1 MNSADDAAEAL
12 VIVREVMEW
21 SLAPARWTD
30 IDRSVAA
37 LTAAL
42 AADDGVALEEAVTTL
57 ELLGPVRGAGGA
69 SLAGPV
75 HAPDAV
81 RVRLEAA
88 IRILEDL
95 SDLPGLPSRAPAG
108 SGFFPVTVF
117 LSDAAIH
124 EEVERA
130 VDALVQAAGLVIS
143 SRQPPV
149 SGSWFRRMRA
159 VLRTH
164 AAEEVLATAAHAADS
179 RLVQRPDAEV
189 TAMLLHNLGP
199 VITALQP
206 TKDAVVRV
214 GAMLIVKTD
223 WTVAV
228 HQLTARQQL
237 VLDHSPG
244 LETAP
249 HQILHS
255 LALSPADPG
264 PTLA

>member
-1 MNSADDAAEAL
+1 MSSADDAAEAL
-12 VIVREVMEW
+12 LVVRDVMEW
-21 SLAPARWTD
+21 SLAPARWAD

-42 AADDGVALEEAVTTL
+42 AADDDAALEEAVTTL
-57 ELLGPVRGAGGA
+57 ELLGPVRGPGGA
-69 SLAGPV
+69 ALASRVP
-75 HAPDAV
+75 APDAV
-81 RVRLEAA
+81 RQRLEAA
-88 IRILEDL
+88 IEILRDIQA
-95 SDLPGLPSRAPAG
+95 PAPAG
-108 SGFFPVTVF
+108 SPVFPVTVF

-159 VLRTH
+159 VLRTPVG
-164 AAEEVLATAAHAADS
+164 EEVLASAAHMAES

-189 TAMLLHNLGP
+189 TAILLQNLSP
-199 VITALQP
+199 MVIALQP

-223 WTVAV
+223 WTVV
-228 HQLTARQQL
+228 IHQLTPRQQL
-237 VLDHSPG
+237 VLDHSPS

-249 HQILHS
+249 HHILH
-255 LALSPADPG
+255 ALGLPSAEPG
-264 PTLA
+264 PAPH